1 MSTVNEFAPIPNTRY
16 EASRTNGAVRLI
28 GRNRL
33 RYGTLENG
41 YRKIQLPEFDPVLGK
56 EVLKNKG
63 IHQWI
68 AAAWLGEA
76 QGREVDHIDGNRSNN
91 SLDNL
96 RYVTGSENIQNML
109 INKRKRDSSMQLPY
123 SPKKVN
129 SFNNLKFGDQ
139 IWVMNGKN
147 IAHNIYIYVSC
158 NKKSDKYIFMN
169 TTTGAATVLNANH
182 LTIENW
188 FMYEYTDDFKSYF
201 NQVNRVII
209 ENI

>member
-1 MSTVNEFAPIPNTRY
+1 MGKEFRSLADHNFSKY
-16 EASRTNGAVRLI
+16 EISNDGVFRHVRTGRLS
-28 GRNRL
+28 
-33 RYGTLENG
+33 YGSVDGG
-41 YRKIQLPEFDPVLGK
+41 YRKRA
-56 EVLKNKG
+56 LKNDKG
-63 IHQWI
+63 ISCNKGVHQWI
-68 AAAWLGEA
+68 AMAWIPNPMGKK
-76 QGREVDHIDGNRSNN
+76 QVDHIDGNRLNN
-91 SLDNL
+91 TVTNL
-96 RYVTGSENIQNML
+96 KWATNSENMNNMVV
-109 INKRKRDSSMQLPY
+109 NKRKRDSSMQLPY

-129 SFNNLKFGDQ
+129 SFNDLKFGDQ

-201 NQVNRVII
+201 NQVNHVII

>member
-1 MSTVNEFAPIPNTRY
+1 MEKKFKSLADHNFSKY
-16 EASRTNGAVRLI
+16 EVSDDGVFRHVRTGNLS
-28 GRNRL
+28 
-33 RYGTLENG
+33 YGSVDGG
-41 YRKIQLPEFDPVLGK
+41 YRKRALIDDNGISC
-56 EVLKNKG
+56 NKG
-63 IHQWI
+63 VHQWI
-68 AAAWLGEA
+68 AMAWIPNPMGKK
-76 QGREVDHIDGNRSNN
+76 QVDHIDGNRLNN
-91 SLDNL
+91 TVTNL
-96 RYVTGSENIQNML
+96 KWATNSENMNNMVV
-109 INKRKRDSSMQLPY
+109 NKRKRDSSMQLPY
-123 SPKKVN
+123 SPKKVS
-129 SFNNLKFGDQ
+129 SFVDLKFGDQ

-182 LTIENW
+182 LKIENW